1 MACLAG
7 TGAREVSRK
16 PHCHGRE
23 LVQRQLALVELDG
36 GDEKRYGPVRL
47 IVEDLLESGPSV
59 LAPEV
64 HVDRLAA
71 SDLGEGEGT
80 HARRVIRPVLP
91 GPVQTG
97 RSPSG
102 SSRSHR
108 RRRREWSSVTQAQ

>member
-36 GDEKRYGPVRL
+36 SDEERYCPVRL
-47 IVEDLLESGPSV
+47 IVEDLLESGPGV

-71 SDLGEGEGT
+71 SDLDEGEGT
-80 HARRVIRPVLP
+80 HAREGNPILPPGHCPNRLFTSAVRLDVIA
-91 GPVQTG
+91 G
-97 RSPSG
+97 
-102 SSRSHR
+102 
-108 RRRREWSSVTQAQ
+108 E